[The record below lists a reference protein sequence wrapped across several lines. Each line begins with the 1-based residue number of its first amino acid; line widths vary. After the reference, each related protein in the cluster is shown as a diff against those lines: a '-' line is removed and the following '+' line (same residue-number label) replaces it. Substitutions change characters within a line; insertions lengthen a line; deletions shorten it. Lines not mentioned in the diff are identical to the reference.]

1 MGHKKKAKRPEL
13 PRKMSALLRLAV
25 KDAQAVEK
33 SKKYVLAMGTWHEP
47 YRNKCHV
54 CLAGSVMAKSLG
66 CSPDK
71 ELRPYDLPARTRDAL
86 LAVNEMRQGDF
97 AGAARTLRL
106 KDNHRAIAAASALV
120 DFYNGKDD
128 LAPSWQHY
136 LDAADFLERFGL

>member
-33 SKKYVLAMGTWHEP
+33 SKKYVLNMGTWHSP
-47 YRNKCHV
+47 SGNRCHV

-66 CSPDK
+66 SSPDK
-71 ELRPYDLPARTRDAL
+71 ELDPYDLPARTRDAL
-86 LAVNEMRQGDF
+86 LAVNDMREGDF

-106 KDNHRAIAAASALV
+106 KDDHRAIAAASALV
-120 DFYNGKDD
+120 DFDNGNDD
-128 LAPSWQHY
+128 MAQSWQHY
-136 LDAADFLERFGL
+136 LDAADVLERFGL